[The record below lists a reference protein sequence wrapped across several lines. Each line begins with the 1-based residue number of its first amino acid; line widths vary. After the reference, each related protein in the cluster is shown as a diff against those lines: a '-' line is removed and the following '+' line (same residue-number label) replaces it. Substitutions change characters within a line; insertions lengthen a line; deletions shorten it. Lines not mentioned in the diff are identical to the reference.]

1 MRNIITRRGLGPLV
15 AGAVAAPA
23 LRSAMAQD
31 AAWPSRAVRIIV
43 PFGAGGSADI
53 AARNVAEALS
63 QGLGQPFVVEN
74 RPGAGAVIGTD
85 LVAKAVPDGYTILM
99 MSNTHTANETL
110 IPNRP
115 YALMRDLAAAASVN
129 VAHHVLAVHPSL
141 GVNSVAELIA
151 KAKASPGRI
160 DYASSGPGTP
170 YHIAGEVFRAMA
182 GIEIQHIPFRSSGE
196 ARTALIS
203 GTVPVMFDAIP
214 TMQPHVAGGRAKALA
229 TTGPQRD
236 PLLPEL
242 PTVAES
248 GGSSGLAGYEASIWL
263 GLMVPAQV
271 PRPIVERL
279 NGAVNAWLNRPQ
291 TRDAMAKQG
300 AQPMAMSPA
309 EFDAFLRR
317 DVETQR
323 NYVRMARIALD

>member
-1 MRNIITRRGLGPLV
+1 MTTGITRRGLTLLA
-15 AGAVAAPA
+15 AGGLAMPA
-23 LRSAMAQD
+23 LAQE
-31 AAWPSRAVRIIV
+31 AAWPTRPVRIIV

-63 QGLGQPFVVEN
+63 QSLGQPFVIEN

-85 LVAKAVPDGYTILM
+85 VVAKAQPDGYTILM

-115 YALMRDLAAAASVN
+115 YVLMRDLAAVAAVN

-151 KAKASPGRI
+151 KAKAAPGTI

-170 YHIAGEVFRAMA
+170 YHIAGEVFRAMT

-203 GTVPVMFDAIP
+203 GTVPMMFDAIP
-214 TMQPHVAGGRAKALA
+214 TMEPHLQGGRAKGLA

-236 PLLPEL
+236 PLLPSL
-242 PTVAES
+242 PTVAETV
-248 GGSSGLAGYEASIWL
+248 AGYEASIWL
-263 GLMVPAQV
+263 GLMAPVAMPK
-271 PRPIVERL
+271 PIVEKL
-279 NGAVNAWLNRPQ
+279 NAAVNAWLARPQ

-300 AQPMAMSPA
+300 AQPMPMALA
-309 EFDAFLRR
+309 EFDSFLRK

-323 NYVRMARIALD
+323 DYVRMAKIELN